1 MTRLCTRLCRWK
13 PNLSVAMNAWPKDP
27 CSRMP
32 SAPSSFSSPSSDLA
46 FTFFTESPSE
56 SRTKSPVGGWAG
68 ALCKQFCYRSLENTE
83 KYEMSSFDLPRQ
95 AYDSRRLRR
104 TFHPAAEVKKIDFW
118 FLPLWTYMYLEKC
131 LIVLTV
137 SYLALAADSST
148 RPLAVTIAEATKTRA
163 TQIILEV
170 SMMVARARSPNS
182 RSWDRW
188 DDVRIRDEYPPG

>member
-1 MTRLCTRLCRWK
+1 
-13 PNLSVAMNAWPKDP
+13 
-27 CSRMP
+27 
-32 SAPSSFSSPSSDLA
+32 
-46 FTFFTESPSE
+46 
-56 SRTKSPVGGWAG
+56 
-68 ALCKQFCYRSLENTE
+68 
-83 KYEMSSFDLPRQ
+83 
-95 AYDSRRLRR
+95 
-104 TFHPAAEVKKIDFW
+104 
-118 FLPLWTYMYLEKC
+118 MYLEKC

-163 TQIILEV
+163 TKIILEV